1 MRRTSSPSITLRSH
15 CHAPRAST
23 ARTKRATPSARAS
36 DPDRT
41 RRHALALTSGVRAR
55 IAAHHSVS
63 RLHAAPT
70 PPSPRLAADA
80 PTSPRLAADAPS
92 SPRLAADAPS
102 SPRLAADTPTSPRL
116 AWDTPT
122 APRLVAAIPP
132 PPRAF
137 GVAATFGVALGAAL
151 ISITLGV
158 VGPSRLAATFML
170 ALGAALAAIVATRRE
185 AVGAPCADS
194 RHCT

>member
-92 SPRLAADAPS
+92 SPRLAADN
-102 SPRLAADTPTSPRL
+102 PTSPRL

-185 AVGAPCADS
+185 AGGAPCADS